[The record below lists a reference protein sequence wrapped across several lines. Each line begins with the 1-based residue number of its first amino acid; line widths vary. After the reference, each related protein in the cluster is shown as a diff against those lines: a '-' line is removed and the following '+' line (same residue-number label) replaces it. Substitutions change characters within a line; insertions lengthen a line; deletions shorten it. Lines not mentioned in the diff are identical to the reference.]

1 MSIGVKINGVS
12 RAKSRVKALTK
23 ISQKQIAEGVN
34 RAAAIVEG
42 GAKADCPVDTGL
54 LRGSIHITPAN
65 VKGSSI
71 SAQVGTNVEY
81 APYVEFGT
89 GIRGGHYKYP
99 TKMKLHFSKDVAGQ
113 MAQPFLGKS
122 LNDNKDTVAAII
134 RGALNGAI
142 QDV

>member
-1 MSIGVKINGVS
+1 MSIGVKLNGVS
-12 RAKSRVKALTK
+12 RAKSRVKALK
-23 ISQKQIAEGVN
+23 QISQKQIAEGVN

-54 LRGSIHITPAN
+54 LRGSIHITPAD

-89 GIRGGHYKYP
+89 GARGGYNYP
-99 TKMKLHFSKDVAGQ
+99 TKMKLHYSKDVAGQ
-113 MAQPFLGKS
+113 AAQPFLGRS
-122 LNDNKDTVAAII
+122 LNDNKNTVAAII